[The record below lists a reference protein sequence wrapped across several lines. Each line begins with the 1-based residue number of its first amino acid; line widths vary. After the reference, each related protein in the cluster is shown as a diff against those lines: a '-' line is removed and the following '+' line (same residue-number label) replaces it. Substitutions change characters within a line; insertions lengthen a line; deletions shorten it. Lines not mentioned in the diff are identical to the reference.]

1 MTLVVRRFAGAAREM
16 VGLLQQPDLTRPDQ
30 PAFLLCKPFG
40 QEAIRTSQ
48 MFQALARRLAR
59 EGSPVLRFDYH
70 GTGDSPGEGADQTLA
85 GWVEDTLAATAQ
97 LLGDAPNRPLVLFGI
112 GLGATIAARAALR
125 LTTPPLRLVLWEP
138 VLDGRAYLDALLNA
152 HRRELARELQTP
164 WEYLVRT
171 GRESEPQLPG
181 NVIGF
186 DLGEEL
192 TREIGALDASMLR
205 PLVERRIAVHCALR
219 DDQRAHA
226 VTSPDWRID
235 AIQTPIDWMSGD
247 ARGTAIVP
255 QEILLTLLAAGTAT

>member
-1 MTLVVRRFAGAAREM
+1 VF
-16 VGLLQQPDLTRPDQ
+16 
-30 PAFLLCKPFG
+30 
-40 QEAIRTSQ
+40 
-48 MFQALARRLAR
+48 
-59 EGSPVLRFDYH
+59 H
-70 GTGDSPGEGADQTLA
+70 
-85 GWVEDTLAATAQ
+85 
-97 LLGDAPNRPLVLFGI
+97 
-112 GLGATIAARAALR
+112 RA
-125 LTTPPLRLVLWEP
+125 
-138 VLDGRAYLDALLNA
+138 
-152 HRRELARELQTP
+152 
-164 WEYLVRT
+164 

-192 TREIGALDASMLR
+192 TREIGALDAAMLR